1 MECLPAAK
9 KNIAI
14 YREMDAV
21 GDNYIKWTKP
31 VSEWQVS
38 FALWYVVPR
47 FHIEMQN
54 NVHIHYTNVKAK
66 LGRKG
71 EVGSED
77 VRDKKVR
84 CMRRSRS
91 KYDM

>member
-9 KNIAI
+9 KNIVI

-38 FALWYVVPR
+38 FALWYVVPK

-54 NVHIHYTNVKAK
+54 NVHIHYTDMKAK
-66 LGRKG
+66 LSG
-71 EVGSED
+71 EE
-77 VRDKKVR
+77 
-84 CMRRSRS
+84 RRVWEWRRERQER
-91 KYDM
+91 